1 MWIIIIIMTIGI
13 VVGILF
19 TGIKNFNFVS
29 EKATS
34 YIIYLL
40 LFFMGLGVGTNREI
54 MANFR
59 NIGLQSLVITLFSIL
74 GSVVFAAIIFKIF
87 FKNES

>member
-1 MWIIIIIMTIGI
+1 MTIGI
-13 VVGILF
+13 GAGILLS
-19 TGIKNFNFVS
+19 GIKNFNIIS

-54 MANFR
+54 MANIR
-59 NIGLQSLVITLFSIL
+59 SIGLQSLVITLFSIL
-74 GSVVFAAIIFKIF
+74 GSVLLASLVFKIF

>member
-1 MWIIIIIMTIGI
+1 MAIGI
-13 VVGILF
+13 VAGILL
-19 TGIKNFNFVS
+19 TGIKNFNFVT

-54 MANFR
+54 MANIR
-59 NIGLQSLVITLFSIL
+59 TIGMQSLVITLFSIL
-74 GSVVFAAIIFKIF
+74 GSVVFAAIVFKIF

>member
-1 MWIIIIIMTIGI
+1 MTIGI
-13 VVGILF
+13 GAGILF
-19 TGIKNFNFVS
+19 SGIKNFNIIS

-40 LFFMGLGVGTNREI
+40 LFFMGLGVGTNREF
-54 MANFR
+54 MANISS
-59 NIGLQSLVITLFSIL
+59 IGLQSLVITLFSIL
-74 GSVVFAAIIFKIF
+74 GSVLFAAVIFNFF